1 LCVTW
6 PVNSYASR
14 WGAEYAMGQLSRF
27 LTPEVQA
34 LFERVT
40 PAADVDAAPGAEPVA
55 PEAAGGLDLRALLR
69 GRFGG

>member
-1 LCVTW
+1 
-6 PVNSYASR
+6 
-14 WGAEYAMGQLSRF
+14 MGQLSRF

-40 PAADVDAAPGAEPVA
+40 PAADADAAPDAAPVA

-69 GRFGG
+69 GRFSG